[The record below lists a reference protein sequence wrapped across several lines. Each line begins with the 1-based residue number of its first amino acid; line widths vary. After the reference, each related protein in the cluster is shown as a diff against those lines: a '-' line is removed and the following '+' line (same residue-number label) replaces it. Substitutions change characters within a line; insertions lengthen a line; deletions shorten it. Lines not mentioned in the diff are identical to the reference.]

1 MTDERAT
8 ESSPAD
14 EPDGTPA
21 FAASLRP
28 PGESLGDGPD
38 QGVDFGSDDDA
49 DADATDAEV
58 RHAGY
63 DADALSGDTPAVRP
77 Q

>member
-21 FAASLRP
+21 TASLRP
-28 PGESLGDGPD
+28 PGGSLGDGPD
-38 QGVDFGSDDDA
+38 QGVDFGADDDA
-49 DADATDAEV
+49 DAEATDAEV

-77 Q
+77 E